1 MLDSWVDVTKNRME
15 GTEEVSQ
22 EVDARGQ
29 KCPIPILRAKK
40 ALSAMESGQVL
51 RVLAT
56 DPAAVGDFRFFSRQ
70 TGNTLLA
77 QTESDG
83 EYTIYLKRK

>member
-1 MLDSWVDVTKNRME
+1 MDKAEVTR
-15 GTEEVSQ
+15 

-29 KCPIPILRAKK
+29 KCPVPILWAKK
-40 ALSAMESGQVL
+40 ALAAMESGQVL

-70 TGNTLLA
+70 TGNTLLD
-77 QTESDG
+77 QTESAG
-83 EYTIYLKRK
+83 EYTIYLRRK

>member
-1 MLDSWVDVTKNRME
+1 MSDILFNK
-15 GTEEVSQ
+15 

-29 KCPIPILRAKK
+29 KCPIPILWSKK
-40 ALSAMESGQVL
+40 ALAAMESGEIL

-56 DPAAVGDFRFFSRQ
+56 DPSAVSDFRFFTQQ
-70 TGNTLLA
+70 TGHIFLEQL
-77 QTESDG
+77 ELDG